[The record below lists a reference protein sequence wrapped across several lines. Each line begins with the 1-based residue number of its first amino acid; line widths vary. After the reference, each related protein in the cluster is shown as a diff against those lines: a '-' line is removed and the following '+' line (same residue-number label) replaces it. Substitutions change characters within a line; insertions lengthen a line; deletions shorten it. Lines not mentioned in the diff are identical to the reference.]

1 MTAPELVPPRPTGG
15 IVGVW
20 IATALAGVGIVLFV
34 PLHWQSSWITLTL
47 GIALIAA
54 FIVQLAYGRAQ
65 RFIRRTAITVL
76 GSLLILGV
84 ISAVAALVVLLRG
97 L

>member
-1 MTAPELVPPRPTGG
+1 MTAPELVPRRPIGG

-20 IATALAGVGIVLFV
+20 VASAVAGLAIVIFV
-34 PLHWQSSWITLTL
+34 PADWQAAWTTLTL

-54 FIVQLAYGRAQ
+54 FVVQLWYGRAQ
-65 RFIRRTAITVL
+65 RFIQRTAITVL

-84 ISAVAALVVLLRG
+84 VSALAALVALLRG
-97 L
+97 I